1 MSFQVFELEPS
12 KFQHICFQLSV
23 LLKNY
28 LKFSSINILS
38 RASSPSHLH
47 IYCCFLFKQARY
59 REIAN
64 SIFSNKV
71 TQTVS
76 GQYQS
81 KNIILK
87 IFQVTVCEDLNINR
101 WLMRMMRLGLSSPP
115 HPSPSRLSLTPPV
128 QSRRTS
134 DCFLGATLGANLKL
148 SPSRGRRFSDS
159 SSLHKGLRFRKS
171 SKLSCFSYC
180 ERKNIVQFLT
190 LFSTKVS
197 VTGKVKFIFN
207 R

>member
-1 MSFQVFELEPS
+1 MEKEKENHQEQTSDDGARGCPTRVRKNLSAQFERS
-12 KFQHICFQLSV
+12 
-23 LLKNY
+23 Y
-28 LKFSSINILS
+28 
-38 RASSPSHLH
+38 SSPVETMSLPSNIESELGQDLH
-47 IYCCFLFKQARY
+47 TSAGAAAARDNP
-59 REIAN
+59 ELDIH
-64 SIFSNKV
+64 
-71 TQTVS
+71 
-76 GQYQS
+76 
-81 KNIILK
+81 
-87 IFQVTVCEDLNINR
+87 QVTVCEDLNINR